1 MLLVDAALPRYSGRA
16 MRRAGSDII
25 DIREDVTMAQL
36 IVRKLEPEVVAEL
49 RKRAARNGRSM
60 EAEHREILRG
70 ALGPGRRSR
79 SLKDFLRAMPEAGRD
94 EDFRRRPARPRRVP
108 L

>member
-1 MLLVDAALPRYSGRA
+1 
-16 MRRAGSDII
+16 
-25 DIREDVTMAQL
+25 MAQL

-49 RKRAARNGRSM
+49 RKRAARHGRSM

-70 ALGPGRRSR
+70 ALRRGGRTRP
-79 SLKDFLRAMPEAGRD
+79 LKDLLREMPEAGGD
-94 EDFRRRPARPRRVP
+94 ADFRRRPARPRRVR